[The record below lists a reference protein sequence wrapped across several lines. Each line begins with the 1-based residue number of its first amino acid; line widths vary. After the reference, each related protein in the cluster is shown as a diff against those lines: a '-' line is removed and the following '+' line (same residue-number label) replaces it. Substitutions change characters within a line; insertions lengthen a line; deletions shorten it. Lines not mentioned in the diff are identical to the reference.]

1 MFDIKACLVSFIEKG
16 IGTSFEKFC
25 KSSNAE
31 QFFMSFYSNIVKYSE
46 KYIQLPHPFC
56 VTVATKFGEK
66 LLANFKRKR
75 NRVVFNDPT
84 KIKQI
89 TEREMGGLQYVAGY
103 IVTSLIN
110 KIKSKKHHRDSEL
123 NEQMLLALQA
133 CKFTTS
139 VKRNYLLVRLEV
151 V

>member
-1 MFDIKACLVSFIEKG
+1 
-16 IGTSFEKFC
+16 
-25 KSSNAE
+25 
-31 QFFMSFYSNIVKYSE
+31 MSFYSNIVKYSE

-66 LLANFKRKR
+66 LFANFKRKR

-133 CKFTTS
+133 CKFTIS